1 MKASVIIPAYNEE
14 DTIGTTLDSL
24 KGQDAE
30 VIVVVDGDDSTE
42 EIAREH
48 EAVDKVI
55 SGNSSGAGEARNR
68 GVEASDGDIVIFT
81 DADSVVPERWVESHL
96 DQYSEGVIGVGG
108 PATSIEEDLKN
119 RVLYKL
125 LADYMYRVLWPLGFP
140 TQPGFNCSFRKD
152 IFEEEGGFN
161 EEMPFMEDSEL
172 SLRMKDYGKIVYATE
187 TEVET
192 SARREEEKGYLKVAL
207 KYINA
212 YKDYY
217 ILDKRLEGTYFDNI
231 EK

>member
-14 DTIGTTLDSL
+14 DSIGTTLDSL

-48 EAVDKVI
+48 QAVDKVI
-55 SGNSSGAGEARNR
+55 SGNSSGAGEARNI
-68 GVEASDGDIVIFT
+68 GVEASEGEIVIFT
-81 DADSVVPERWVESHL
+81 DADSVVPDNWVEAHL
-96 DQYSEGVIGVGG
+96 EQYRDGVIGVGG
-108 PATSIEEDLKN
+108 PAASLETDMKN

-125 LADYMYRVLWPLGFP
+125 LADYMYRILWPIGLP
-140 TQPGFNCSFRKD
+140 TQPGFNCSFKKD
-152 IFEEEGGFN
+152 VFQEEGGFN
-161 EEMPFMEDSEL
+161 EEIPFMEDSEL
-172 SLRMKDYGKIVYATE
+172 SLRMKHYGKIVYAPE
-187 TEVET
+187 TKVKT
-192 SARREEEKGYLKVAL
+192 SARREEEKGYVKVAL

-212 YKDYY
+212 YKNYY
-217 ILDKRLEGTYFDNI
+217 ILDKDIEGSYFDNI